1 MNYTLRDKWHLIT
14 KFVIAPFLFLYF
26 AACFAMEVP
35 IYDFPIA
42 AYSQNANDYLS
53 PDGEDYNTALLSS
66 EYQNLQLK
74 QFYNHYYSS
83 DAQGL
88 SPWSGQM
95 VTSALPLM
103 KKIEPEMLEDF
114 NNQNKSNEDKHYA
127 ENFKEHDQTWWRADS
142 NTKCNTG

>member
-1 MNYTLRDKWHLIT
+1 MNYTICDKRYLIT
-14 KFVIAPFLFLYF
+14 KFILAPFLLCYF
-26 AACFAMEVP
+26 AVCSAMEVP
-35 IYDFPIA
+35 IYDFPVT
-42 AYSQNANDYLS
+42 YSQNANDYLS
-53 PDGEDYNTALLSS
+53 PDGEDYNKTLLSP

-103 KKIEPEMLEDF
+103 KKVESEILEDF
-114 NNQNKSNEDKHYA
+114 NNQNKPNEDKHYA
-127 ENFKEHDQTWWRADS
+127 ENFKEHDQT
-142 NTKCNTG
+142 